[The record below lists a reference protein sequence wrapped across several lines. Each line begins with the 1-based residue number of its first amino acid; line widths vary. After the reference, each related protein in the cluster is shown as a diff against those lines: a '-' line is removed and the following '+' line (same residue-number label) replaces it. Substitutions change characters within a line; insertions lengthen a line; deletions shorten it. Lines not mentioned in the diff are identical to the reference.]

1 MITSEEM
8 LDFLGLDAKAID
20 SLDKFK
26 EKFSGEGAAFI
37 PASELSDTKSE
48 TFKRFTP
55 KVVGQITGKSTAI
68 VKKRLS
74 EMEIDLTPE
83 EIKDKPFEDILDIA
97 LSKTVNTYKQKIGDY
112 DSKLKQNTD
121 ERVTDLTAKLDQY
134 KQKATDYETANATL
148 KDAYEQEVSS
158 HKSELKNFKLSTRK
172 NDIFGKHIK
181 FGATVKDLEKEGY
194 FSKIEKTYKF
204 DLSEDEK
211 DIEVF
216 SKETGARIPNPKK
229 AGTFMTVAEVL
240 ELEGTKEG
248 VWSIN
253 EGAKKNNQVNKI
265 NTTFTTSN
273 QNNGGDQNN
282 PPTRKIHSRIG
293 G

>member
-1 MITSEEM
+1 MITDQEM
-8 LDFLGLDAKAID
+8 LDFLFGADAKTID
-20 SLDKFK
+20 SIDKFK

-48 TFKRFTP
+48 TFKRFVP
-55 KVVGQITGKSTAI
+55 KVVGQIAGKSTAI

-74 EMEIDLTPE
+74 EMEIELTPD

-97 LSKTVNTYKQKIGDY
+97 LGKTASTYKQKIGDY
-112 DSKLKQNTD
+112 ETRLKQNTD
-121 ERVTDLTAKLDQY
+121 ETVVDLTKKLDQY
-134 KQKATDYETANATL
+134 KQKATDYENANKSLRET
-148 KDAYEQEVSS
+148 YESEVNN
-158 HKSELKNFKLSTRK
+158 HKSELKNFKLTTRK

-211 DIEVF
+211 DVEVF
-216 SKETGARIPNPKK
+216 FKETGTRVPNPKK
-229 AGTFMTVAEVL
+229 AGTFMTAAEIL
-240 ELEGTKEG
+240 EAEGVKEG
-248 VWSIN
+248 VWAIN
-253 EGAKKNNQVNKI
+253 EGAKRNNQNK
-265 NTTFTTSN
+265 TTIFTTQN
-273 QNNGGDQNN
+273 TNNGGDQNQ
-282 PPTRKIHSRIG
+282 PPARKVHSRIG